1 MREYTELQKKFRK
14 ENLKLW
20 EEKLLEIFNNQIPVR
35 CEWNNTLQIREIINK
50 IGIDGLNHM
59 FYPSGGG
66 LDITG
71 CEISSQRDA
80 LIEILT
86 GIPNVCYP
94 RRLVFDSICGE
105 IEWSYFRLELNELE
119 PSGLYSDKMEF
130 DEEVYENF
138 TGELMPY
145 SDYEP
150 NESCRHIVRLLK
162 GTVLI
167 VPKMCYYNN
176 IPYTYDG
183 RHNKYNHDIF
193 RTIMESYRS
202 SEDYQN
208 FMKSMT

>member
-1 MREYTELQKKFRK
+1 MREYTESQKKFRK

-20 EEKLLEIFNNQIPVR
+20 EEKLLEIFNNQIPMHS
-35 CEWNNTLQIREIINK
+35 EWNNILQIREIINK

-59 FYPSGGG
+59 IYPNGGG

-71 CEISSQRDA
+71 CEISSQRDD

-105 IEWSYFRLELNELE
+105 VEWSYFRLELNELE
-119 PSGLYSDKMEF
+119 PSGFYSDKMII

-145 SDYEP
+145 SEYEP
-150 NESCRHIVRLLK
+150 EGPCRHIMRLLK
-162 GTVLI
+162 GTILI

-176 IPYTYDG
+176 IPSTYDG
-183 RHNKYNHDIF
+183 RHNKYNHDFF
-193 RTIMESYRS
+193 RTIMENYRS
-202 SEDYQN
+202 SEDYYA
-208 FMKSMT
+208 FLKSIT